1 MIEALIRLLLVAV
14 IALVVILWIVA
25 LIDSDGKCH
34 LEDCDGCMYEVI
46 CQEEGKRNHE
56 DC

>member
-1 MIEALIRLLLVAV
+1 MIEAMIKLLLIAV

-34 LEDCDGCMYEVI
+34 LEDCDGCMYEGI